1 MILRL
6 YIKHN
11 INYKGGI
18 LMSMGNIMEVVCPQI
33 LVGTVSVHREQK
45 LNLKAS
51 NLSRGNLGREIGRS

>member
-1 MILRL
+1 
-6 YIKHN
+6 
-11 INYKGGI
+11 
-18 LMSMGNIMEVVCPQI
+18 MSMGNIMEVVCPQI